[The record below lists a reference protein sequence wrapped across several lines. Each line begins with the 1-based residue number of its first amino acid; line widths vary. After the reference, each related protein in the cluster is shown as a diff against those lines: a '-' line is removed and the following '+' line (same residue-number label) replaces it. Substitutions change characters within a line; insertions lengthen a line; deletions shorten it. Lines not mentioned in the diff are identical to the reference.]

1 MKQMK
6 KIAVIFLSAI
16 IVLGCSSC
24 NVNLSV
30 NTDSA
35 PTSSAEKTET
45 PVMPAAEEQSVNTQ
59 QNVNTQQQSANAQ
72 PNANNSQS
80 VSGTSA
86 FYGVWCCGSKSES
99 DANKFASQL
108 LNQGFDARVFV
119 TTDWTNLNPE
129 KFYVVTAG
137 ICSTKVQA
145 EQLLGSVKANGYS
158 NAYIKYTGE
167 RK

>member
-6 KIAVIFLSAI
+6 KAAVIFLSMI
-16 IVLGCSSC
+16 IILGCSSC

-30 NTDSA
+30 NTNSE
-35 PTSSAEKTET
+35 PESSAGATET
-45 PVMPAAEEQSVNTQ
+45 ASTPEASQQSVNTQ
-59 QNVNTQQQSANAQ
+59 QNTNNA
-72 PNANNSQS
+72 QS

-99 DANKFASQL
+99 EANKFASQL
-108 LNQGFDARVFV
+108 LNQGFDAQVFV

-129 KFYVVTAG
+129 KYYVVTAG
-137 ICSTKVQA
+137 ICPTKEQA
-145 EQLLGSVKANGYS
+145 EQLLSSVKANGYS
-158 NAYIKYTGE
+158 DAYIKYTGE